1 MPEKKGTIVGEG
13 KSRRGRTATETCFLY
28 APAGSHMAGH
38 LFHGL
43 LGQMQAAT
51 TLLDSR
57 SGHIPSPWSCD
68 QTPRVLPVIPVVAN
82 VESPATEHHLLRNA
96 HALPL
101 LLPRVPR
108 TASTSLEVTATA
120 TLKSPV
126 IRLPTG
132 TAHCPI
138 SLEAPISHTNL
149 QPLSRG

>member
-1 MPEKKGTIVGEG
+1 
-13 KSRRGRTATETCFLY
+13 
-28 APAGSHMAGH
+28 MAGH

-132 TAHCPI
+132 TAHCP
-138 SLEAPISHTNL
+138 SLWKLPQAIQIYSPYQGDNSLHTVRKETVSIQTKSSPNAK
-149 QPLSRG
+149 